1 MPSGSPKSL
10 NISSTLSSI
19 TIQWSDVDC
28 IKQNSEITGY
38 QIKVDQTSYNVSS
51 EKRQFMA
58 TKLFPNT
65 MYEFQ
70 VAAKSSN
77 GTGPFISIM
86 GSTKSPDGTVVHVIF
101 KITNNLL

>member
-38 QIKVDQTSYNVSS
+38 QIKVDQTSFNVSS
-51 EKRQFMA
+51 NERQFIAMN
-58 TKLFPNT
+58 LFPNT
-65 MYEFQ
+65 MYKLQ
-70 VAAKSSN
+70 VAAMSSN
-77 GTGPFISIM
+77 GTGPSKSIM
-86 GSTKSPDGTVVHVIF
+86 GSTKSPDGTV
-101 KITNNLL
+101 L